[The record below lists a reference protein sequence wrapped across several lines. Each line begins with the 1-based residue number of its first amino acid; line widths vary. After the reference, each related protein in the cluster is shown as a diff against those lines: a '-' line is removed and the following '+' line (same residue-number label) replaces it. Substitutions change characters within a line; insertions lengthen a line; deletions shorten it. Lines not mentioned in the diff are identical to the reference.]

1 MIRCPQCNRKQP
13 HSVLTCDCGYDLQTY
28 RQQLAERERVS
39 SHVQRPYQVLPLF
52 EGGLRLLAGL
62 SLLSGLVGAIALYVQ
77 EFSIWLVFSAFL
89 GGVALAIPYL
99 AGAESIQLLLDVSE
113 RQHEIQQ
120 RLDRLEQGEK

>member
-13 HSVLTCDCGYDLQTY
+13 LSVLTCDCGYDLQTY

-39 SHVQRPYQVLPLF
+39 SHVQRPYQVLPLLQS
-52 EGGLRLLAGL
+52 GLRLLAGL

-89 GGVALAIPYL
+89 GGVALTIPYL

>member
-13 HSVLTCDCGYDLQTY
+13 FSVLTCDCGCDLQSY

-39 SHVQRPYQVLPLF
+39 SHIQRPYQTLPLLQ
-52 EGGLRLLAGL
+52 GGLRLLAGF

-77 EFSIWLVFSAFL
+77 EFPIWLAFSAFL
-89 GGVALAIPYL
+89 GGAALTIPYL
-99 AGAESIQLLLDVSE
+99 AGAESIQILLDVSE
-113 RQHEIQQ
+113 RQQEIQQ